1 MKSTINRLILSSVL
15 LFSVIMISSA
25 QDWPQWRGVNRDG
38 KVTGFTTPQLW
49 PEQFSQIWKVNV
61 GSGDATPALVNNK
74 LYVFSK
80 QGEDEI
86 LQCFDARSGNLIWKT
101 KGYPSAAI
109 TGPAASH
116 PGPRSSVTVS
126 DNKVIT
132 VGAWGDVAC
141 YDAATGTLL
150 WRNEDYKGKV
160 PQFNTGMSPLVEGM
174 TFYTHLGGPQT
185 GTFVAFD
192 MATGRIRW
200 KVDGE
205 CPAYGS
211 PDLLTVDG
219 VKQIVFQSLTKL
231 IGMSLTDGKQLWEYA
246 TPAGEGRV
254 QNATSPV
261 VDQNKVY
268 FTGLRNGFSAIE
280 IRKNGTSFTVNKLW
294 TNPEQSTDFST
305 PLLKDGFLYGINSQ
319 GRLFCINAV
328 NGQTAWVDTTP
339 LQRFG
344 SLIDAGK
351 EIVILTSNSTLM
363 VINPDGQK
371 FDQVALIRLAGN
383 DYYAHPLL
391 SGSNM
396 ILKDTGSITCYAI
409 K

>member
-15 LFSVIMISSA
+15 FFSVIMISSA

-38 KVTGFTTPQLW
+38 KVTGFTIPQSW

-86 LQCFDARSGNLIWKT
+86 LQCFDARNGNLIWKT
-101 KGYPSAAI
+101 QGYPSAAI

-174 TFYTHLGGPQT
+174 TCYTHLGGPQT

-192 MATGRIRW
+192 IATGRIKW

-280 IRKNGTSFTVNKLW
+280 IRKNGTSFIVNKLW

-383 DYYAHPLL
+383 DYYAHPVL